1 VTLIPFDGSTPC
13 APFPGV
19 IVTTG
24 AAGDGFEAEWLF
36 PDAAAPL
43 APAFWITVVVLP
55 VQAVTAATSA
65 PAATAETTLIAL
77 M

>member
-1 VTLIPFDGSTPC
+1 
-13 APFPGV
+13 V

-24 AAGDGFEAEWLF
+24 PAGDGWVAGGDVGRREEAEWLL

-43 APAFWITVVVLP
+43 APALSITVVALP